1 MNTIK
6 KIILSS
12 FCIVILMCS
21 FMAFTAFTPVKAAT
35 NEYFSA
41 EEYTQDDRILNADGS
56 LSDKTIFTFA
66 DEVHTAEM
74 AAFIPDLARVVPLR
88 YLENDGTYYY
98 FGKEYGFYMVVE
110 DPYVDLL
117 LVDINYE
124 LDEGK
129 LYDEDNKDNVFLKS

>member
-74 AAFIPDLARVVPLR
+74 AAFIPDLARVVPLQ
-88 YLENDGTYYY
+88 YLENGWVI
-98 FGKEYGFYMVVE
+98 FCFM
-110 DPYVDLL
+110 LL
-117 LVDINYE
+117 LAINLFTWIAHHKNLY
-124 LDEGK
+124 K
-129 LYDEDNKDNVFLKS
+129 LLGGEEHRTSIKRMINKKLKKQ

>member
-88 YLENDGTYYY
+88 YLENGWVI
-98 FGKEYGFYMVVE
+98 FCFM
-110 DPYVDLL
+110 LL
-117 LVDINYE
+117 LAINLFTWIAHHKNLY
-124 LDEGK
+124 K
-129 LYDEDNKDNVFLKS
+129 LLGGEEHRTSIKRMINKKLKKQ